1 MKEKALAIV
10 EQLINDHKIN
20 GKEAITLI
28 NAINDQHIIYVKEFP
43 SRTQGEPIPTINAP
57 GTGNPGNLGPIPMG
71 DPVLDPFRYGVT
83 VTSTADE
90 NLQIKG

>member
-1 MKEKALAIV
+1 MKEEALAIV
-10 EQLINDHKIN
+10 ESLINDHKIN

-28 NAINDQHIIYVKEFP
+28 NAIIDQHTIYVKDFP
-43 SRTQGEPIPTINAP
+43 TRTQSEPIPVINTP
-57 GTGNPGNLGPIPMG
+57 GTGNPGNLGSIPMG

-83 VTSTADE
+83 STADE

>member
-1 MKEKALAIV
+1 MKEEALAIV
-10 EQLINDHKIN
+10 ESLINDHKIN

-28 NAINDQHIIYVKEFP
+28 NAIIDQHTIYVKDFP
-43 SRTQGEPIPTINAP
+43 TWTQSEPIPVINTP

-83 VTSTADE
+83 CTTTNE

>member
-28 NAINDQHIIYVKEFP
+28 NAINDQHIIYVKDFP
-43 SRTQGEPIPTINAP
+43 SQTQGEPIPTINTP
-57 GTGNPGNLGPIPMG
+57 GTGNLGPIPMG
-71 DPVLDPFRYGVT
+71 DPILDPFRYG

>member
-1 MKEKALAIV
+1 MKEEALAIV
-10 EQLINDHKIN
+10 ESLINDHKIN

-28 NAINDQHIIYVKEFP
+28 NAIIDQHTIYVKDFP
-43 SRTQGEPIPTINAP
+43 TWTQSEPIPVINTP
-57 GTGNPGNLGPIPMG
+57 GTGNLGPIPMG
-71 DPVLDPFRYGVT
+71 DPVLDPFRYGVA